1 MTADVAAAQP
11 APADEI
17 RATTDANINGWQLF
31 FQEALVEV
39 AARLQSSPIVSHA
52 STSGGTG
59 DARDE
64 GGDAEH
70 GSATEHSSG
79 TNRSSTQTGGRD
91 RDDTLGT
98 SLALSVQVPRGGA
111 RGIRLALADGACVN
125 IPLPER
131 LDAGKIIDFVIEGQ
145 QLETWPRSDILA
157 LKQGRFDVLRWQPPP
172 NGPTSSLS
180 PPTRLLRA
188 FLTSLE
194 KRRSPHHSPGAER
207 LGAGQQS

>member
-1 MTADVAAAQP
+1 MHNMTADVAAAQP

-64 GGDAEH
+64 GGDAKH

-91 RDDTLGT
+91 RDDVLGT
-98 SLALSVQVPRGGA
+98 SLGAGG
-111 RGIRLALADGACVN
+111 
-125 IPLPER
+125 
-131 LDAGKIIDFVIEGQ
+131 
-145 QLETWPRSDILA
+145 
-157 LKQGRFDVLRWQPPP
+157 
-172 NGPTSSLS
+172 
-180 PPTRLLRA
+180 
-188 FLTSLE
+188 
-194 KRRSPHHSPGAER
+194 RRSQG
-207 LGAGQQS
+207 GGYI